1 MDYIYPGQKLKL
13 MFGKITIAFLLAAAI
28 TCGSVGKSMAQKD
41 KIEGLWYNEEKSAK
55 IQVYK
60 AVDGYFWGKIV
71 WLKEP
76 NRNGKPKLDDKN
88 NKASF
93 RTRPILNMPILSRFT
108 KKNDN
113 TYDGGEIY
121 DPKNGK
127 TYSCTITYRNDNEL
141 GIRGYVGISLL
152 GRTTTWTRATE

>member
-1 MDYIYPGQKLKL
+1 MYKKFALVLLLTVGFLGGSAAKL
-13 MFGKITIAFLLAAAI
+13 F
-28 TCGSVGKSMAQKD
+28 AQKD
-41 KIEGLWYNEEKSAK
+41 KIEGLWYNEEKTAK
-55 IQVYK
+55 IQIYK

-76 NRNGKPKLDDKN
+76 DRDGKPKLDIN
-88 NKASF
+88 NSKESF
-93 RTRPILNMPILSRFT
+93 RSRPEMNMPVLSRFT
-108 KKNDN
+108 KKSED
-113 TYDGGEIY
+113 TYGGGEIY

-127 TYSCTITYRNDNEL
+127 TYSSTITYRSDKEL